1 MSLLCAHHERRLPSS
16 GGLFVA
22 LAVVGLLFPPTVN
35 PCPVKA
41 GLTKVRGASCCAT
54 KVVAEQAPV
63 RSCCARKA
71 ASKPVESKVAGCG
84 VQTSCCCKAR
94 PAPGQAV
101 VALITRLTSEPVA
114 CLAFNSRAPVE
125 SSDPGVDRLP
135 TIVIPD
141 SPAHLNRLL
150 CTWQI

>member
-1 MSLLCAHHERRLPSS
+1 MPRTCAQREQRLPSS
-16 GGLFVA
+16 GGLLVA
-22 LAVVGLLFPPTVN
+22 LALVGLLFPPTVN

-41 GLTKVRGASCCAT
+41 GLTKARGASCCAT
-54 KVVAEQAPV
+54 KVVPEQAPV

-71 ASKPVESKVAGCG
+71 ASKHSVESQAKGCG

-94 PAPGQAV
+94 PSPGQAV
-101 VALITRLTSEPVA
+101 VVLITRPASEPVA
-114 CLAFNSRAPVE
+114 FSSRLPIE
-125 SSDPGVDRLP
+125 STDSSFHRLP

-141 SPAHLNRLL
+141 SPAYLNRLL